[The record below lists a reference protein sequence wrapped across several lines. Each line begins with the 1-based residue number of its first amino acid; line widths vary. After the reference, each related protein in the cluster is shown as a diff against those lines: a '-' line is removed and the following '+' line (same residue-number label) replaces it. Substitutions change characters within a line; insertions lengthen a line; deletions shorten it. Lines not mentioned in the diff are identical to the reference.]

1 MKNFKWLWVVLFSS
15 LVDTAAQAQALS
27 LCAKKEDPATCYLNL
42 ANTELKK
49 ISDHNERAEALAELL
64 YAHSTLARAN
74 PLLVEQAIT
83 VLRAKKEL
91 KVENRLELLLYLYEY
106 SRVFNYSASDR
117 YYRVLGETIEFFGA
131 SKDLNTRLDLALWTC
146 NFFEKDEEVWNRFS
160 GVFLRFCRA
169 ELFEIEEGDD
179 AEVRVLKYTGN
190 AIVGLAHEDADVFNA
205 AYRSI
210 ENFVGELQKLSS
222 SDKKAAIEFNSNVR
236 QLRAALYI
244 LKATEA
250 FYEGKYSS
258 INSEIAAAHGLYQ
271 SVDFTKPNNLDEIA
285 YFRNLLADTYSQW
298 GEFSKAMSVLSDIRG
313 AVEGNMRSSKAIKRL
328 TLIQYLSASAVN
340 GFYQSFEKNGYGEQV
355 WTERSMRRAEV
366 SYLEGSRLLMKAQN
380 QDDLSL
386 GLSFLTKAA
395 NRGHSIALHNLG
407 VIFRDASYGVKQDF
421 QRAFR
426 MFSISAQLGF
436 AGAQNN
442 LGDLFENGFGT
453 EKSYGDA
460 VYWYS
465 QAAQQGEPTAYLS
478 LGSIFAKGHGVRKDP
493 LKAAYWLTL
502 ASTHLEGENNRKEAL
517 TLLREQLGSI
527 SDKDKK
533 RIQFQAQKFRPYRQ
547 ERRLLSDTGSKD

>member
-1 MKNFKWLWVVLFSS
+1 MKNFRWILAALFS
-15 LVDTAAQAQALS
+15 LLGVTVAHAQALS

-42 ANTELKK
+42 ANAELKR

-64 YAHSTLARAN
+64 YAHAKLARAN
-74 PLLVEQAIT
+74 PTLVEQAIA
-83 VLRAKKEL
+83 VLRSKREL
-91 KVENRLELLLYLYEY
+91 DVENRLELLLYLYEY
-106 SRVFNYSASDR
+106 SKVFNYSTSDR
-117 YYRVLGETIEFFGA
+117 YRRVLAETIGFFGA
-131 SKDLNTRLDLALWTC
+131 SNKLKTKLDVALWAC
-146 NFFEKDEEVWNRFS
+146 NFFEKDQEVWEEFS
-160 GVFLRFCRA
+160 GIFLRFCRA
-169 ELFEIEEGDD
+169 DLFEAKDGDD
-179 AEVRVLKYTGN
+179 AEALGLKNIGN
-190 AIVGLAHEDADVFNA
+190 AVVGVAYEDADALNT

-210 ENFVGELQKLSS
+210 EIFVGELEKLAS
-222 SDKKAAIEFNSNVR
+222 SDKKAAIEVSANAR
-236 QLRAALYI
+236 QLRAFLYF

-250 FYEGKYSS
+250 LHEGKYTSV
-258 INSEIAAAHGLYQ
+258 NSEIAAAHRLYQ
-271 SVDFTKPNNLDEIA
+271 SVDFTKQNNLDEIVT
-285 YFRNLLADTYSQW
+285 FRNLLADFYSQW
-298 GEFSKAMSVLSDIRG
+298 GEFSKAMSVLSDIKG
-313 AVEGNMRSSKAIKRL
+313 AVEGNMGSAKAIKRL
-328 TLIQYLSASAVN
+328 TLVQYLSASAVN
-340 GFYQSFEKNGYGEQV
+340 GFYQNMEKNGYGEQV
-355 WTERSMRRAEV
+355 WTQQSMRRAEV
-366 SYLEGSRLLMKAQN
+366 SYLEGSRLLAKARN
-380 QDDLSL
+380 QDDVSL

-395 NRGHSIALHNLG
+395 NRGHTIALHNLG

-478 LGSIFAKGHGVRKDP
+478 LGTIFAKGHGVKKDP
-493 LKAAYWLTL
+493 LKATYWLTL
-502 ASTHLEGENNRKEAL
+502 ASMHLEGENNRKEAL
-517 TLLREQLGSI
+517 TLLKEQLGSI

-547 ERRLLSDTGSKD
+547 ERRLLSDAGPKD